1 MFTLIIDA
9 HVHGPGLVQF
19 GGIRLG
25 SGNTAEEMI
34 GMMDE
39 NGMDVAVT
47 FPPRPAPIGWDSYL
61 KANKIIA
68 DAIKKYPNRIIGFV
82 RFSPYYSEAID
93 YLQEA
98 IKKMGFSGLKLHPK
112 NEAFSINS
120 ERLVHPLMEKAAKL
134 GIPVLTHS
142 GQSDFCTPLLVSQ
155 LAESF
160 PDVTLI
166 MGHMGGDRARDAIHF
181 AKRIDNLVLETS
193 LNQPLSVLKSAI
205 DEVGVEKIVFGS
217 DMGGVALP
225 YSPKYEIMRFD
236 YLDITANEKE
246 MVMGRNI
253 ARILGKEKQFYTCT
267 R

>member
-9 HVHGPGLVQF
+9 HVHGPGQVQWS
-19 GGIRLG
+19 GTRLG
-25 SGNTAEEMI
+25 SGNSADEMI

-39 NGMDVAVT
+39 NGIDVVVT
-47 FPPRPAPIGWDSYL
+47 FPPRPTPIGWDSYL
-61 KANKIIA
+61 KANNIVA
-68 DAIKKYPNRIIGFV
+68 DAVKKYPNRIIGFV
-82 RFSPYYSEAID
+82 RFSPYYSEVID

-98 IKKMGFSGLKLHPK
+98 IDKMGFSGLKLHPK

-120 ERLVHPLMEKAAKL
+120 ETLVHPLMEKAAKL
-134 GIPVLTHS
+134 RIPVLTHS
-142 GQSDFCTPLLVSQ
+142 GHSDFCTPLLVSQ

-166 MGHMGGDRARDAIHF
+166 MGHMGGDRPGDAIYF

-193 LNQPLSVLKSAI
+193 LNQPLSILKSAI
-205 DEVGVEKIVFGS
+205 KEVGVEKIVFGS

-236 YLDITANEKE
+236 YLDITDAEKE
-246 MVMGRNI
+246 MVMGKNI
-253 ARILGKEKQFYTCT
+253 ARILDKEKQFYD
-267 R
+267 